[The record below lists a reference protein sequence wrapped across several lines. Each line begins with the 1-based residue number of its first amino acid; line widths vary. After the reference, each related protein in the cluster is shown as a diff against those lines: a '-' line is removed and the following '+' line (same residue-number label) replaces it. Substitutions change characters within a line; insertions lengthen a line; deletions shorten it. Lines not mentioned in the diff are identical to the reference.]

1 MKFDRRFVLHF
12 DWIIFSLAI
21 IIATIGIINLY
32 SATFNVLESYKSP
45 IYIKQIYWITIGL
58 FAMALSFS
66 IDYRHIDRYAYYIF
80 LASLILLILVIPF
93 GRSISGAKRWI
104 HLGIISLQPSEL
116 IKITIILA
124 LSKYFK
130 SYQDYNLGII
140 QGLIKPLII
149 ISLPVFLIVQQPDL
163 GTALMV
169 ILISFSVLIFNGIKR
184 KTLLTIIL
192 FFIPFSF
199 FIFYNLKEYQKMRLL
214 NFLNPNLD
222 PLGSGYHII
231 QSKIAIGSGYIYGK
245 GYLKGTQTQLN
256 FLPEQ
261 HTDFIFS
268 VLAEEWGFLGSLSI
282 TSLYLLLILLC
293 IKTATNAKDYFGTL
307 VAFGISV
314 MLFWHVFINI
324 GMSIG
329 IIPVVGVPLPL
340 LSYGGSSAVTFFI
353 AIGLLINISTRR
365 FLF

>member
-1 MKFDRRFVLHF
+1 MKFDRRFILHF

-21 IIATIGIINLY
+21 IIASIGITNLY
-32 SATFNVLESYKSP
+32 SATFNISESYRSP
-45 IYIKQIYWITIGL
+45 VYIKQLYWIIVGL

-66 IDYRHIDRYAYYIF
+66 IDYRHIDRYAYHIF

-93 GRSISGAKRWI
+93 GKSISGAKRWI
-104 HLGIISLQPSEL
+104 QLGIISLQPSEL
-116 IKITIILA
+116 IKLTIILA
-124 LSKYFK
+124 LAKYFK
-130 SYQDYNLGII
+130 KYQGYNLGLL

-149 ISLPVFLIVQQPDL
+149 ISFPFFLIVHQPDL
-163 GTALMV
+163 GTALII
-169 ILISFSVLIFNGIKR
+169 ILISFSILIFNGTKR
-184 KTLLTIIL
+184 TILSMI
-192 FFIPFSF
+192 FFF
-199 FIFYNLKEYQKMRLL
+199 FPLSLAIFYNLKDYQKLRLL
-214 NFLNPNLD
+214 TFLNPNLD
-222 PLGSGYHII
+222 PLGSGYHIT

-268 VLAEEWGFLGSLSI
+268 VLAEEWGFIGSLSI

-293 IKTATNAKDYFGTL
+293 IKIATNAKDDFGTL

-314 MLFWHVFINI
+314 MIFWHVFINI

-329 IIPVVGVPLPL
+329 ILPVVGVPLPL
-340 LSYGGSSAVTFFI
+340 LSYGGSSAVTIFI
-353 AIGLLINISTRR
+353 AMGLLINISTRR